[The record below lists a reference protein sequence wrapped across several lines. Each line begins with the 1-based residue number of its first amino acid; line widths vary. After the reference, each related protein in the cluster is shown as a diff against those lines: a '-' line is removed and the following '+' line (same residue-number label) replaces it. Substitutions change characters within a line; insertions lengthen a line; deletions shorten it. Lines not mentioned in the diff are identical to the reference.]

1 MTDNQIMEF
10 INSNNYDIRVSHN
23 ARWIDQK
30 CTPDVL
36 CIVADCIVN
45 YIDNNGIDKTF
56 TSKDIWFSEYAIENV
71 HAIFRKVDVD
81 SDSASNEYDKFFGQP
96 IKLFA
101 YAGILQ
107 ETKTG
112 RCNFYKVNS
121 REILE
126 YISLRERNALQFLT
140 KYINKVLIDSGLNT
154 VFSDF
159 FEEQTA
165 DAYEHVKETFFRFT
179 VNNTDIGSRGS
190 SGKLECGRIFT
201 KVINILAFDLNKKG
215 TERGRISQ
223 HVITYDM
230 LMYNRDNFRDIYAE
244 KPKSVSRKDYMAQHH
259 IVVNEA
265 YFRYMSSK
273 SKRRLRIYNDQFR
286 NGLSEMP
293 GDMEKATH
301 IHHIFSASEYPEISY
316 YLENLIALTPN
327 QHLNGAHPNG
337 RTITINRSYQH
348 DCLIVKTDIIKDNIE
363 TGVEKIYSFNDF
375 IYVLVVGFNEES
387 FNDIEENDYAGLK
400 TKIELKYAYL

>member
-1 MTDNQIMEF
+1 MTDNQVVEF
-10 INSNNYDIRVSHN
+10 LSSNNYDIRISHN

-45 YIDNNGIDKTF
+45 YIDLNGVDKTF
-56 TSKDIWFSEYAIENV
+56 TSKDIWFSEYAIDNV

-101 YAGILQ
+101 YAGILK

-112 RCNFYKVNS
+112 RCNLYKVN
-121 REILE
+121 RRDTLE
-126 YISLRERNALQFLT
+126 YISLRERNALRFLT
-140 KYINKVLIDSGLNT
+140 IYINKVLIDSGLNT
-154 VFSDF
+154 AFSEF
-159 FEEQTA
+159 FDIQTA
-165 DAYEHVKETFFRFT
+165 DAYEHLKETFYAFT
-179 VNNTDIGSRGS
+179 VGNTDIGSRGS
-190 SGKLECGRIFT
+190 SGRLECGRIFT
-201 KVINILAFDLNKKG
+201 KVINVLAFALNKRG
-215 TERGRISQ
+215 TERGHISQ

-244 KPKSVSRKDYMAQHH
+244 KPKSISRKDYMAQHH

-273 SKRRLRIYNDQFR
+273 AKRRLRVYNDQYRSGF
-286 NGLSEMP
+286 SEMP

-301 IHHIFSASEYPEISY
+301 IHHIFPAGEFPEISY

-327 QHLNGAHPNG
+327 QHLNYAHPNG
-337 RTITINRSYQH
+337 KTTVINKSYQH
-348 DCLIVKTDIIKDNIE
+348 DCLLVKTDIIKENIE
-363 TGVEKIYSFNDF
+363 NAEEKLYSFSDF
-375 IYVLVVGFNEES
+375 IHVLTIGFNEES
-387 FNDIEENDYAGLK
+387 FMEVEANDYFGIK
-400 TKIELKYAYL
+400 VKIELEYAS

>member
-45 YIDNNGIDKTF
+45 YIDNNDLDKTF
-56 TSKDIWFSEYAIENV
+56 TSKDIWFSQYAIENV

-112 RCNFYKVNS
+112 RCNLYKVNS

-126 YISLRERNALQFLT
+126 YISLRERNALQFLA

-165 DAYEHVKETFFRFT
+165 DAYEHLKETFFRFT

-201 KVINILAFDLNKKG
+201 KVINILAFALNKKG
-215 TERGRISQ
+215 TERGHISQ
-223 HVITYDM
+223 HVIKYDM

-244 KPKSVSRKDYMAQHH
+244 KPKSVSRKDYIAQHH

-273 SKRRLRIYNDQFR
+273 AKHRLRIYNDQYR
-286 NGLSEMP
+286 NGFSEMP

-327 QHLNGAHPNG
+327 QHLNAAHPNG

-363 TGVEKIYSFNDF
+363 AGVEKIYSFNDF
-375 IYVLVVGFNEES
+375 IHVLVVGFNEES
-387 FNDIEENDYAGLK
+387 FNDIEENDYEGLK
-400 TKIELKYAYL
+400 TKIELKYIA

>member
-1 MTDNQIMEF
+1 MTDNQIVEYL
-10 INSNNYDIRVSHN
+10 NSNNYDIRISHN

-36 CIVADCIVN
+36 CIVADCIIN
-45 YIDNNGIDKTF
+45 YIDNNGIDTAF
-56 TSKDIWFSEYAIENV
+56 TSKDIWFSEYAIDNV

-81 SDSASNEYDKFFGQP
+81 SNSASNEYDKFFGQP

-112 RCNFYKVNS
+112 RCNLYTVN
-121 REILE
+121 RRDILE
-126 YISLRERNALQFLT
+126 YISLRERNALRFLT
-140 KYINKVLIDSGLNT
+140 FYINRVLIDSGLNT
-154 VFSDF
+154 AFSAF
-159 FEEQTA
+159 FDRQTA
-165 DAYEHVKETFFRFT
+165 DAYEHLKETFYTFT
-179 VNNTDIGSRGS
+179 VGNTDIGSRGS

-201 KVINILAFDLNKKG
+201 KIINVLAFALNKKG
-215 TERGRISQ
+215 TERGHISQ

-273 SKRRLRIYNDQFR
+273 AKRRLRSYNDQYRGGF
-286 NGLSEMP
+286 SEMP

-301 IHHIFSASEYPEISY
+301 IHHIFPACEFPEISY

-327 QHLNGAHPNG
+327 QHLNYAHPNG
-337 RTITINRSYQH
+337 KTTVINKAYQH
-348 DCLIVKTDIIKDNIE
+348 DCLLVKTDIIKDNIE
-363 TGVEKIYSFNDF
+363 NAEEKIYSFSDF
-375 IYVLVVGFNEES
+375 IHVLTIGFNEES
-387 FNDIEENDYAGLK
+387 FMDVEANDYIGIK
-400 TKIELKYAYL
+400 VKIEMEYLAS

>member
-1 MTDNQIMEF
+1 MTDNQVVEF
-10 INSNNYDIRVSHN
+10 LSLNNYDIRISHN

-45 YIDNNGIDKTF
+45 YIDNNGIETAF
-56 TSKDIWFSEYAIENV
+56 TSKDIWFSEYAIDNV

-96 IKLFA
+96 IKLLA

-112 RCNFYKVNS
+112 RCNLYKVN
-121 REILE
+121 RRDILE
-126 YISLRERNALQFLT
+126 YISLRERNALRFLT
-140 KYINKVLIDSGLNT
+140 IYINKVLIDSGLNT
-154 VFSDF
+154 AFAEF
-159 FEEQTA
+159 FNIQTA

-179 VNNTDIGSRGS
+179 INNTDIGSRGS

-201 KVINILAFDLNKKG
+201 KVINVLAFELNKKG
-215 TERGRISQ
+215 TERGHISQ

-259 IVVNEA
+259 IVINEA

-273 SKRRLRIYNDQFR
+273 AKRRLRFYNDQYRGGF
-286 NGLSEMP
+286 SEMP
-293 GDMEKATH
+293 GDIEKATH
-301 IHHIFSASEYPEISY
+301 IHHIFPAGEFPEISY

-327 QHLNGAHPNG
+327 QHLNYAHPNG
-337 RTITINRSYQH
+337 KTTVINKSYQH
-348 DCLIVKTDIIKDNIE
+348 DCLLVKTDIIKDNIE
-363 TGVEKIYSFNDF
+363 TKNAIIYSFEDLLH
-375 IYVLVVGFNEES
+375 VLYIGFDDQTFLE
-387 FNDIEENDYAGLK
+387 IEENDYCGIKA
-400 TKIELKYAYL
+400 KIELKYVA

>member
-1 MTDNQIMEF
+1 MTDNQVVEF
-10 INSNNYDIRVSHN
+10 LNLNNYDIRISHN

-45 YIDNNGIDKTF
+45 YIDNNGIETAF
-56 TSKDIWFSEYAIENV
+56 TSKDIWFSEYAIDNV

-81 SDSASNEYDKFFGQP
+81 SYSASNEYDKFFGQP
-96 IKLFA
+96 IKLLA

-112 RCNFYKVNS
+112 RCNLYKVN
-121 REILE
+121 RRDILE
-126 YISLRERNALQFLT
+126 YISLRERNALRFLT
-140 KYINKVLIDSGLNT
+140 IYINKVLIDSGLDT
-154 VFSDF
+154 AFAGF
-159 FEEQTA
+159 FNIQTA
-165 DAYEHVKETFFRFT
+165 NAYEHVKETFFRFT
-179 VNNTDIGSRGS
+179 INNTDIGSRGS

-201 KVINILAFDLNKKG
+201 KVINVLAFELNKKG
-215 TERGRISQ
+215 TERGHISQ

-259 IVVNEA
+259 IVINEA

-273 SKRRLRIYNDQFR
+273 AKRRLRFYNDQYRGGF
-286 NGLSEMP
+286 SEMP

-301 IHHIFSASEYPEISY
+301 VHHIFPAGEFPEISY

-327 QHLNGAHPNG
+327 QHLNYAHPNG
-337 RTITINRSYQH
+337 KTTVINKTYQH
-348 DCLIVKTDIIKDNIE
+348 DCLLVKTDIIKDNIE
-363 TGVEKIYSFNDF
+363 TKNAIIYSFEDLLH
-375 IYVLVVGFNEES
+375 VLYIGFDDQTFLE
-387 FNDIEENDYAGLK
+387 IEKNDYCGIKA
-400 TKIELKYAYL
+400 KIELKYVA

>member
-1 MTDNQIMEF
+1 MTDNQVLEF
-10 INSNNYDIRVSHN
+10 LNLNNYDIRISHN

-45 YIDNNGIDKTF
+45 YIENNGIETTF
-56 TSKDIWFSEYAIENV
+56 TSKDIWFSEYAIDNV

-96 IKLFA
+96 IKLLA

-112 RCNFYKVNS
+112 RCNLYIVN
-121 REILE
+121 RRDILE
-126 YISLRERNALQFLT
+126 YISLRERNALRFLT
-140 KYINKVLIDSGLNT
+140 IYINKVLIDSGLNT
-154 VFSDF
+154 AFAEF
-159 FEEQTA
+159 FNIQTA
-165 DAYEHVKETFFRFT
+165 DAYEHVKEMFFRFT

-190 SGKLECGRIFT
+190 SGKLECGRIIT
-201 KVINILAFDLNKKG
+201 KVINVLAFELNKKG
-215 TERGRISQ
+215 TERGHISQ

-244 KPKSVSRKDYMAQHH
+244 KPKSVSRKDYIAQQH
-259 IVVNEA
+259 IVINEA

-273 SKRRLRIYNDQFR
+273 AKCRLRVYNDQYRGGF
-286 NGLSEMP
+286 SEMP
-293 GDMEKATH
+293 GDIEKATH
-301 IHHIFSASEYPEISY
+301 IHHIFPAGEFPELSY

-327 QHLNGAHPNG
+327 QHLNYAHPNG
-337 RTITINRSYQH
+337 KTTVINKTYQH
-348 DCLIVKTDIIKDNIE
+348 DCLLVKTDIIKDNIE
-363 TGVEKIYSFNDF
+363 TKNAIIYSFEDLLH
-375 IYVLVVGFNEES
+375 VLYIGFDDQTFLE
-387 FNDIEENDYAGLK
+387 IEENDYCGIKA
-400 TKIELKYAYL
+400 KIELKYVA